1 MTEGV
6 QIKSRS
12 KITKFA
18 SFAMRAGM
26 MPVIGGLVWLG
37 LIFVAV
43 VGPYLYPVNP
53 FSIVAKPRTPPF
65 VTMKVPLG
73 SDYLGRD
80 ILAGLVHGAMVTLEV
95 GIGAAVFTVVIGVT
109 VGALAGFYGRRT
121 ETALMR
127 ITEFF
132 QVLPPLLLAMVL
144 ILVLSPTTLTVIG
157 AIGVTS
163 WPPVARVTRAEIL
176 SIKTREFV
184 TASRAVGASDWHLIW
199 RVILPNVFPSI
210 IVLSTLLVGTAV
222 LFQAALSFLGLTDQ
236 NVMSWGL
243 MIGQSRDY
251 IFSTW
256 WAVTFPGL
264 AIVIAVLCISFIG
277 DGLSD
282 HLTQRG
288 RQH

>member
-1 MTEGV
+1 MSEVADTTTGV
-6 QIKSRS
+6 R
-12 KITKFA
+12 TA
-18 SFAMRAGM
+18 SLTGFMARAGAL
-26 MPVIGGLVWLG
+26 PAIGLVVWVG
-37 LIFVAV
+37 LLLIAL
-43 VGPYLYPVNP
+43 VGPYIYRINP
-53 FSIVAKPRTPPF
+53 FSIVYKPRTPPF
-65 VTMKVPLG
+65 MTMKVPLG
-73 SDYLGRD
+73 TDYLGRD

-95 GIGAAVFTVVIGVT
+95 GIGAALFTVIIGVT

-121 ETALMR
+121 EAALMR

-144 ILVLSPTTLTVIG
+144 ILVFSPTTLTVIG
-157 AIGVTS
+157 AIGATS

-176 SIKTREFV
+176 SIKTRDFV

-264 AIVIAVLCISFIG
+264 AIMLAVLTISFIG

-288 RQH
+288 RRH

>member
-1 MTEGV
+1 MSGA
-6 QIKSRS
+6 K
-12 KITKFA
+12 
-18 SFAMRAGM
+18 AGRVSTSLVARVGA
-26 MPVIGGLVWLG
+26 MPVIGGVVWAAL
-37 LIFVAV
+37 LIIAVA
-43 VGPYLYPVNP
+43 GPYVYPVNP
-53 FSIVAKPRTPPF
+53 FSIVGKPRTPPF
-65 VTMKVPLG
+65 VSLHVPLG
-73 SDYLGRD
+73 TDYLGRD
-80 ILAGLVHGAMVTLEV
+80 ILAGLLHGALVTLEV
-95 GIGAAVFTVVIGVT
+95 GIGAALFTVIIGVSI
-109 VGALAGFYGRRT
+109 GALAGFYGGRI
-121 ETALMR
+121 EAALMR
-127 ITEFF
+127 VTEFF

-144 ILVLSPTTLTVIG
+144 ILVFSPTTVTVIG
-157 AIGVTS
+157 AIGATS

-176 SIKTREFV
+176 SIRTRDFV

-199 RVILPNVFPSI
+199 RVILPNVYPSI

-264 AIVIAVLCISFIG
+264 AIVIAVLGISFLG

-288 RQH
+288 RRP